1 MPLSFPDFQV
11 PTPSP
16 VVPVANPLNQWMLT
30 EGWTIPSP
38 RAFTG
43 RLAEKIC
50 EEMIPLCRLRILL
63 RTLHPQFLGTSYLW
77 KHGIE
82 EIELSLPAHEIL
94 QEERFTN
101 SPFAPVV
108 QGAGALRRRLDVPG
122 VQLEYPILEEIKR
135 EGVTDYVAMPLV
147 FSNGRISPIAFASDR
162 PGGFSSSELSILY
175 DALPVMARLYE
186 IHALRKTAKTILQ
199 TYLGRQTGTRVLDGQ
214 IRRGDGENIHAV
226 LWYCDLRS
234 STKLADTLPRPV
246 YLAVLNAF
254 LGAMAGAVHAHQ
266 GEVLRFIG
274 DAAVAIFPIKA
285 VTDCPEGCPEHMEVA
300 TKALDAAEDALARM
314 ARINEARS
322 TKGEPSLQ
330 FGIALHLGDVTYGN
344 IGADDRLEF
353 TVIGPAMNEV
363 ARLEGLCKALN
374 QKLLVSA
381 DFARAVP
388 GTRLQSLGFQVLR
401 GVSNPQ
407 EVFALAE

>member
-1 MPLSFPDFQV
+1 MSI
-11 PTPSP
+11 T
-16 VVPVANPLNQWMLT
+16 NPLNHWMLT
-30 EGWTIPSP
+30 DGWSIASP

-50 EEMIPLCRLRILL
+50 DEMIPLCRLRVLL

-77 KHGIE
+77 KRGVEGIE
-82 EIELSLPAHEIL
+82 ISLPAHEIL
-94 QEERFTN
+94 QDERFTN

-108 QGAGALRRRLDVPG
+108 QGAGAIRRRLDIPG
-122 VQLEYPILEEIKR
+122 TLADYPIFKELKQ

-147 FSNGRISPIAFASDR
+147 FSNGRISPLAFASDR

-175 DALPVMARLYE
+175 DALPLMAHLYE
-186 IHALRKTAKTILQ
+186 FHALRETAKTILQ
-199 TYLGRQTGTRVLDGQ
+199 TYLGRQTGARVLEGH
-214 IRRGDGENIHAV
+214 IHRGDGDDIHAV

-246 YLAVLNAF
+246 YLEVLNTF

-274 DAAVAIFPIKA
+274 DAAVAIFPIAA
-285 VTDCPEGCPEHMEVA
+285 VSDCPEGCPEHMEVA
-300 TKALDAAEDALARM
+300 AKALDAAEDALARM
-314 ARINEARS
+314 NSINQTRG
-322 TKGEPSLQ
+322 TKGEPPLQ

-344 IGADDRLEF
+344 IGAEDRLEF

-381 DFARAVP
+381 DFARALP
-388 GTRLQSLGFQVLR
+388 SNRLQSLGFQVLR
-401 GVSNPQ
+401 GVSEPQ
-407 EVFALAE
+407 EVFALAG